1 MIVNPIN
8 GQKYPVTSNIGRQV
22 LKKYLN
28 TYKYGGSE
36 QSDSEQSDSESSGLE
51 LSNSSIPEI
60 IEADLSLIPPERSS
74 TPSIH
79 PQNREQ
85 WQRLWDAST
94 TIDDWVSLLLMLPP
108 EERTPL
114 IASLPPEHVDEVR
127 SILSS
132 HETPSRLRSG
142 VRHVERVEEDD
153 GSLLE
158 LDDEPEETVDDEP
171 ELTPYEILTGFRSLR
186 SVVNTYLTITN
197 PTESVRLNKI
207 LDRLESHMTN
217 VRSKYERAMENI
229 VNILVRVNEKDIE
242 IAACQNRI
250 GELEHLLAA
259 ATRPPIPPSRP
270 GLEN

>member
-36 QSDSEQSDSESSGLE
+36 QSDSESSGLE

-60 IEADLSLIPPERSS
+60 IEAELSLIPPERNS

-108 EERTPL
+108 DERTPF

-142 VRHVERVEEDD
+142 VRHVERVEED
-153 GSLLE
+153 GSLLATQ
-158 LDDEPEETVDDEP
+158 LDDEPEETTDNYLSP
-171 ELTPYEILTGFRSLR
+171 HEILIGFRSLR
-186 SVVNTYLTITN
+186 SVVSTYLTATN
-197 PTESVRLNKI
+197 PTESDRLNNI
-207 LDRLESHMTN
+207 LDGLESHMTN

-229 VNILVRVNEKDIE
+229 VNILVQVNERDIE

-250 GELEHLLAA
+250 RELEHLLAA

>member
-1 MIVNPIN
+1 MIVNPID

-28 TYKYGGSE
+28 TYKHGGSE

-51 LSNSSIPEI
+51 LSDSSSAEI
-60 IEADLSLIPPERSS
+60 LEAELSLIPPERSP

-85 WQRLWDAST
+85 WQRLWEAST

-108 EERTPL
+108 EERTPF

-142 VRHVERVEEDD
+142 VRHVERVEED
-153 GSLLE
+153 GSLLAT
-158 LDDEPEETVDDEP
+158 LGDEPEETLL
-171 ELTPYEILTGFRSLR
+171 LTPHEILTGIRSLR
-186 SVVNTYLTITN
+186 SVVSTYLTATN
-197 PTESVRLNKI
+197 PTESVRLNNI

-217 VRSKYERAMENI
+217 LRSKYERAMENI
-229 VNILVRVNEKDIE
+229 VNILVQVNERDIE

-250 GELEHLLAA
+250 RELEHLLAA